1 MPVALYCVDVSRC
14 TLVVPI
20 TLRYAAA
27 RGATESYAMCDE
39 LTAADNQKLLG
50 MTRRD
55 FGVMAGAAGLAAMLP
70 VPADAKAVKGRD
82 VVFATPDGMA
92 DGYFVAPSGGKNPG
106 VLVWPDV
113 MGIRPAFRQMADRLA
128 QSGYAV
134 LTINPFY
141 RSVKGQFL
149 KPGESFGQPAVREK
163 IGPWRALLTPE
174 AVVRDATAYLGFLD
188 KQAEV
193 DLKRGIGTTGY
204 CMGGPF
210 TMRTAAALPGRVRA
224 GASFHGGGLV
234 TDQPDS
240 PHLLLPQLKADY
252 LIAIA
257 ENDDA
262 RAPGDKD
269 VLRKAFADA
278 GKTAEI
284 EVYAGAMH
292 GWTVPGGEVYNQ
304 AQAEKAWARL
314 LALFQK
320 TL

>member
-1 MPVALYCVDVSRC
+1 
-14 TLVVPI
+14 
-20 TLRYAAA
+20 
-27 RGATESYAMCDE
+27 MCDE
-39 LTAADNQKLLG
+39 LTAADNEKHLNG
-50 MTRRD
+50 VRRRD
-55 FGVMAGAAGLAAMLP
+55 FGLMAGAAGLAALLP
-70 VPADAKAVKGRD
+70 APANAKAVKGRE
-82 VVFATPDGMA
+82 VSFATPDGTA
-92 DGYFVAPSGGKNPG
+92 DGYFVAPTGGKHPG

-141 RSVKGQFL
+141 RSVRGEFL
-149 KPGESFGQPAVREK
+149 KPGESFAQPALREK
-163 IGPWRALLTPE
+163 VGPWRALLTPD
-174 AVVRDATAYLGFLD
+174 AVVRDAAAYVGFLD
-188 KQAEV
+188 KQGAV
-193 DLKRGIGTTGY
+193 DTKRGLGTTGY

-210 TMRTAAALPGRVRA
+210 TFRTAAALPGRVRA

-234 TDQPDS
+234 TPRPDS
-240 PHLLLPQLKADY
+240 PHLLVPRVKADY

-269 VLRKAFADA
+269 ALRKAFANV
-278 GKTAEI
+278 GKSAEI

-320 TL
+320 AL